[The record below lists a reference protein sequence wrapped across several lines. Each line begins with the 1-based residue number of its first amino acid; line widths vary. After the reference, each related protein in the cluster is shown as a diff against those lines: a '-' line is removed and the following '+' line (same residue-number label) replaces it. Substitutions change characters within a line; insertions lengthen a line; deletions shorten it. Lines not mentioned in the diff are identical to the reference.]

1 MPSKSKKEI
10 ELTPEDHEH
19 LLKDFKIRPNSD
31 IFFASYFSNPKHEAS
46 LVNFIN
52 SVMLDSNDRLIE
64 SAEVLNP
71 FNVKKFAVDKN
82 IVLDV
87 RVQDERKH
95 IFDIEMQVST
105 HLAFKER
112 MLEYW
117 ADTYS
122 SQLFRGGKYAAL
134 KPVVSIIITFD
145 NLFPQ
150 LKKRHQVFHLVSDE
164 NPSVMFS
171 DHIAVHVVCLSGVRV
186 GREEKIRDWNDALQ
200 GWSLF
205 LS

>member
-1 MPSKSKKEI
+1 MPPKPKKKI
-10 ELTPEDHEH
+10 ELTPEDHEY

-31 IFFASYFSNPKHEAS
+31 IFFASYFSNPKHEGS

-52 SVMLDSNDRLIE
+52 SVMLDSKDSLIE

-71 FNVKKFAVDKN
+71 FNVKKFAIDKN

-186 GREEKIRDWNDALQ
+186 GREEKIRDWNDA
-200 GWSLF
+200 
-205 LS
+205 